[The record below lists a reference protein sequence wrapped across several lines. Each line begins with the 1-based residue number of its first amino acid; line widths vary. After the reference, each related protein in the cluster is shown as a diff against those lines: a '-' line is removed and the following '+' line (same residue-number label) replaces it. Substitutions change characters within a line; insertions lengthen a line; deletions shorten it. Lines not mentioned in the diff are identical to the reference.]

1 MLVYKKSVVS
11 GVVNEMEIPV
21 SPERIA
27 AFFQEG
33 SPLVQNAFP
42 ELNVDQR
49 EFLVSG
55 ITPTEWNNI
64 FGEDE

>member
-1 MLVYKKSVVS
+1 
-11 GVVNEMEIPV
+11 MEIPA

-42 ELNVDQR
+42 DLNVDQR